1 MRSLTAVVIASVFAA
16 GLASAQLKVQQQST
30 TAATG
35 SNTLTPQ
42 PVAQQPLESAR
53 RINRDEAI
61 KLVKHKKAVFVDV
74 RSKESYEAG
83 HIEGAMSIPE
93 SELISRLREIPPHR
107 MIITYC
113 A

>member
-1 MRSLTAVVIASVFAA
+1 MRSLTAAVIASVFVT
-16 GLASAQLKVQQQST
+16 GLASAQLKVQQS
-30 TAATG
+30 TAAGTS
-35 SNTLTPQ
+35 SNTLAPQ

-61 KLVKHKKAVFVDV
+61 KLVKQKKAVFVDV

-83 HIEGAMSIPE
+83 HIEGAISIPE
-93 SELISRLREIPPHR
+93 SELITHLRDIPPHR